1 MKLYWSPGT
10 RAIRTVWM
18 LQEAGLDYERVSVDL
33 SLPERNPEFLAASP
47 MGKVPA
53 LSDGDVSLRDRDA
66 GERNASE
73 LFGAGG
79 VCRPL
84 HGA

>member
-18 LQEAGLDYERVSVDL
+18 LEEAGLDYERVSVDL
-33 SLPERNPEFLAASP
+33 SLPER
-47 MGKVPA
+47 K
-53 LSDGDVSLRDRDA
+53 LRDRDA